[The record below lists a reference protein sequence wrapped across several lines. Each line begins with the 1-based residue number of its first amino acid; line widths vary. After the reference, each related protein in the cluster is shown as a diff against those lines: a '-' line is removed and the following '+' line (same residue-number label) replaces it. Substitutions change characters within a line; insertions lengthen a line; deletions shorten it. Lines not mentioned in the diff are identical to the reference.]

1 MAAPDDGKLTE
12 PICFKA
18 SERLACDILRAATR
32 DGCGLAEWVRNLV
45 RQELYGRMVAD
56 FSGPEVSEEYHD
68 ERARERHR

>member
-1 MAAPDDGKLTE
+1 MAAPDEGKLTE

-45 RQELYGRMVAD
+45 RQELYGRMVLDAAKNGEQS
-56 FSGPEVSEEYHD
+56 SGD
-68 ERARERHR
+68 EGR